1 VVSRRLVLASLVGVP
16 ITKIPAPSAISRRK
30 SWGLLS
36 EDHALSQDS
45 QTGYARLLEAENI
58 DYFPDISF
66 ARPDIIIATA
76 AQTLS
81 REYAYQ
87 LARLVHEGCHLIY
100 ESGLGYAGSQQRSDQ
115 SELLNTMLGIRA
127 LTSPVLASSELYVTY
142 QWPHKTLL
150 RSYGSVTPVLCHQ
163 LEVIMHHGGTA
174 VGLFRR
180 VGQGILIFLGS
191 PLGLGLYAEEREARA
206 IGVSLLKALA
216 AARG

>member
-1 VVSRRLVLASLVGVP
+1 
-16 ITKIPAPSAISRRK
+16 
-30 SWGLLS
+30 LLS

-45 QTGYARLLEAENI
+45 QTGYVRLLEAENI
-58 DYFPDISF
+58 NCFPDISS
-66 ARPDIIIATA
+66 ARADIIIATA

-81 REYAYQ
+81 HEYASL

-100 ESGLGYAGSQQRSDQ
+100 ESGLAYAGSQQRSEQ

-127 LTSPVLASSELYVTY
+127 LPSPVPAGSELYVTY
-142 QWPHKTLL
+142 HWPRETLV
-150 RSYGSVTPVLCHQ
+150 RSYGSVTPVLCSQ
-163 LEVIMHHGGTA
+163 QEVIMHHAGIP

-180 VGQGILIFLGS
+180 VGQGSLIFLGS

-216 AARG
+216 AAQG